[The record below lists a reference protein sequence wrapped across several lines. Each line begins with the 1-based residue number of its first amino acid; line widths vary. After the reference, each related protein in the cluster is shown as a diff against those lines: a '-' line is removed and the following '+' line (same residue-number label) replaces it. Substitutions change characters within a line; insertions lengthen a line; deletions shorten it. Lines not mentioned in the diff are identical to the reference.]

1 MNNTNTK
8 IDFATYTVLVKMI
21 ATGFFD
27 DDLNY
32 IPHLGKLNAMRLFY
46 NFCVKEDID
55 NIPHDTG
62 DLDEVMLLVR
72 NEHFISLFNE
82 AIKIK
87 QIEFDFANA
96 YKDGISTAKFKATQA
111 RESAII
117 EAMSGAFKS
126 VFKA

>member
-8 IDFATYTVLVKMI
+8 IDLATYTALVKMI
-21 ATGFFD
+21 AAGFFD

-32 IPHLGKLNAMRLFY
+32 IPHLGKLNAMWLFY

-72 NEHFISLFNE
+72 NEHLLNLFNE

-96 YKDGISTAKFKATQA
+96 YKDAITSAKFDAA
-111 RESAII
+111 HRRETEIVKKI
-117 EAMSGAFKS
+117 KDAFGI
-126 VFKA
+126 